1 MHLLHTEIH
10 KKPLNHKFRKQK
22 SVEMSRIDLPQK
34 ENNLFQK
41 LMKCYEQKQFKNG
54 LRHAK
59 VRVLAFKIRK

>member
-1 MHLLHTEIH
+1 MASCICFKQNYMKTD
-10 KKPLNHKFRKQK
+10 LNSKFRKLTVQ
-22 SVEMSRIDLPQK
+22 MSRIDLPQK

-59 VRVLAFKIRK
+59 V

>member
-1 MHLLHTEIH
+1 
-10 KKPLNHKFRKQK
+10 
-22 SVEMSRIDLPQK
+22 MSRIDLPQK

-59 VRVLAFKIRK
+59 V